1 MSDDNQPPGQ
11 QAQSDEPFF
20 PVVEAV
26 ILERHA
32 RPGKHLFGILE
43 AEAMLW
49 RRSSGSSLCPIRTS
63 FSNVALFVV
72 TRKRCSCPPIRG
84 PGRPMGRQLP
94 GFFRFEARGGKS

>member
-32 RPGKHLFGILE
+32 RPGKHLYGILE

-63 FSNVALFVV
+63 FSNVFFLVV
-72 TRKRCSCPPIRG
+72 PRNLSSPPPTRAP
-84 PGRPMGRQLP
+84 
-94 GFFRFEARGGKS
+94 ARGWGGRLPVFSLLKAV